1 MITSARDRVI
11 AQERIQNAAGSSAS
25 LKDWKT
31 ATIADV
37 AESHAIAASKGGKAT
52 GAEQALAKSALQRE
66 VDTINAF
73 LASHKNTRTGAFDEP
88 FSLEEWAEKTP
99 KQRRDNLAVVES
111 VLNSEALSRQARIAN
126 AQRPMRREPLTANPF
141 ATTKERT

>member
-1 MITSARDRVI
+1 MITSARDRLN
-11 AQERIQNAAGSSAS
+11 ASERIQDATDSTP

-31 ATIADV
+31 ATVKDI
-37 AESHAIAASKGGKAT
+37 AESHAIAASRDGNAT

-111 VLNSEALSRQARIAN
+111 VLKNEEVSRQARIAY
-126 AQRPMRREPLTANPF
+126 AQRPVRREPLTANPF